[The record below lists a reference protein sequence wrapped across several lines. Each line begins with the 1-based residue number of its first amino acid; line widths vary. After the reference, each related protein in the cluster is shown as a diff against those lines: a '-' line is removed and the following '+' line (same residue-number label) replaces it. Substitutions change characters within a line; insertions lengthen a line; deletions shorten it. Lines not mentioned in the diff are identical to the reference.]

1 VTSENNWRAIVNEF
15 PIEQKILLEGGNL
28 STRFSKLPLTFSHP
42 VFLGSFY
49 GLLLSLV
56 LLLPFGYESNW
67 DLNKWFIGW
76 LFYSLSLLLILSLL
90 GGISSLFVNFT
101 KRMPIAIPRILVYF
115 SPFLGLIF
123 LTLSISLSNI
133 PFWVNDLG
141 LFLMIFPGPVYIHL
155 SWAPRWRLLNM
166 LEQNINPFENN
177 VDLSEIQEDIEL
189 NEIVEDFSQISDNS

>member
-1 VTSENNWRAIVNEF
+1 MTSENNWRAIVNEF

-76 LFYSLSLLLILSLL
+76 LFYSLSLCL
-90 GGISSLFVNFT
+90 
-101 KRMPIAIPRILVYF
+101 
-115 SPFLGLIF
+115 
-123 LTLSISLSNI
+123 
-133 PFWVNDLG
+133 
-141 LFLMIFPGPVYIHL
+141 
-155 SWAPRWRLLNM
+155 
-166 LEQNINPFENN
+166 
-177 VDLSEIQEDIEL
+177 
-189 NEIVEDFSQISDNS
+189 QI